1 MKSRLLNG
9 GRILLIFAVIIFI
22 YVLFFSECKNAA
34 YSGYTFAIDKA
45 LTGNETELTVINTA
59 NSELI
64 GNTVFINDD
73 SIRFDDNEYMH
84 FVKKKGRV
92 YDFVILKYDG
102 GYNVFRGVSDSS
114 VDFRSDFD
122 NYMTDYGNGGGSVAA
137 GEGVS
142 ENTANDDNDDLLA
155 SVLTVYL
162 AVIALYGKLK
172 IYLAVYAVVL
182 VLCCLCYFKPEVFNK
197 AFKRESYGKGNEGKV
212 KAVSC
217 LIMVAGALAVFL
229 FIM

>member
-1 MKSRLLNG
+1 MKSRLLSG
-9 GRILLIFAVIIFI
+9 IRILIIFAVIIFI
-22 YVLFFSECKNAA
+22 YALFFSECKNAA

-45 LTGNETELTVINTA
+45 LKGNETELTVINTA
-59 NSELI
+59 NKDHI
-64 GNTVFINDD
+64 GGTVYINED
-73 SIRFDDNEYMH
+73 SIQLDGDEYTY
-84 FVKKKGRV
+84 FVKKKGSA
-92 YDFVILKYDG
+92 YDFVILKSEGEYRVFT
-102 GYNVFRGVSDSS
+102 NVSASD

-162 AVIALYGKLK
+162 AVTALYGKLK

-197 AFKRESYGKGNEGKV
+197 AFNRESYAKGNEGKV

>member
-1 MKSRLLNG
+1 MKSRLLSG
-9 GRILLIFAVIIFI
+9 IRILLVLAVIIFI

-34 YSGYTFAIDKA
+34 YSGYTFVIDKA

-59 NSELI
+59 NKDHI
-64 GNTVFINDD
+64 GGIVYINED
-73 SIRFDDNEYMH
+73 SIQLDGDEYTY
-84 FVKKKGRV
+84 FIKKKGSA
-92 YDFVILKYDG
+92 YDFIILKNEGEYRVFT
-102 GYNVFRGVSDSS
+102 NVSAND

-122 NYMTDYGNGGGSVAA
+122 NYMADYGYGGGSVAA

-142 ENTANDDNDDLLA
+142 ENTVNDDNDDLLW
-155 SVLTVYL
+155 SSLTVYL
-162 AVIALYGKLK
+162 AVTALYGKLK

-197 AFKRESYGKGNEGKV
+197 AFNRESYAKGNEGKV

>member
-1 MKSRLLNG
+1 MKSRLLSVI
-9 GRILLIFAVIIFI
+9 RILLIFAVIIFI
-22 YVLFFSECKNAA
+22 YALFFSECKNAA

-59 NSELI
+59 NKDHI
-64 GNTVFINDD
+64 GGTVYINED
-73 SIRFDDNEYMH
+73 SIQLDGDEYTY
-84 FVKKKGRV
+84 FVKKKGSA

-114 VDFRSDFD
+114 VDFRSDFE
-122 NYMTDYGNGGGSVAA
+122 NYMTNYSYGGGSVVM
-137 GEGVS
+137 GEGLG
-142 ENTANDDNDDLLA
+142 EDNRDDDMINLLGSA
-155 SVLTVYL
+155 LTVYL

-172 IYLAVYAVVL
+172 IYFAVYAVVL
-182 VLCCLCYFKPEVFNK
+182 VLCCLCYFKTDIFNK
-197 AFKRESYGKGNEGKV
+197 AFKRESYGKGNKGKI

-217 LIMVAGALAVFL
+217 LIMIAGALVVFL